1 MVSLASAGDGEGDAD
16 ADGSGNGSG
25 SCPTAVVDNANRIT
39 QDRPTLNRQVR
50 IRCLSKLHINVMGL
64 VKRASFDAP
73 GLNEDARTYDSTD
86 WHHLGSYFLRGLSTK
101 HFVDNVSSR
110 LIESPY

>member
-16 ADGSGNGSG
+16 GNGSG
-25 SCPTAVVDNANRIT
+25 SCPTAVADDANRIM
-39 QDRPTLNRQVR
+39 QDRPTLTRQVR
-50 IRCLSKLHINVMGL
+50 ICCLSKLHINVMGL

-73 GLNEDARTYDSTD
+73 DLNEDARFYDNTD
-86 WHHLGSYFLRGLSTK
+86 PSCGVHFYTGLSTK
-101 HFVDNVSSR
+101 HFVDNVSGR